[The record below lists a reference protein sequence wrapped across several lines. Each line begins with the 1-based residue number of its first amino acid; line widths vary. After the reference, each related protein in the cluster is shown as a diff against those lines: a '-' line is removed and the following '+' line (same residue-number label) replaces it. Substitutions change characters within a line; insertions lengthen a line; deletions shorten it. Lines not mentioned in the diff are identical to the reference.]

1 LFLLFSPQLN
11 FFLCE
16 IAFCNE
22 IFQTSTDS
30 PSIQLILQQ
39 ILIFMKRNLVPF
51 LSLLF
56 MMSCAEK
63 SIQYPPTQKGDV
75 KDSYFGTE
83 VEDPYRWLE
92 NDNSPETAEWVKAQN
107 QLTFGYLAKLPYRE
121 EIKTRLTELWDY
133 PKYGTPFK
141 EADKYFFYKNDGLQN
156 QRVLYMTDDLA
167 AEPKVLLDPNTLTS
181 DGTAALTS
189 IEISNDGKYLIYQV
203 AKSGSDWN
211 EIFVKNIEPGE
222 LLPDHILWVKFS
234 GISWLNDGF
243 FYSAYDKPEAG
254 SELSK
259 ANEFQKVYFHKLG
272 TEQSADQLVVSDPS
286 NAKHMFGAGL
296 TDDKR
301 FLLLSK
307 SIGTRGNALD
317 FKDLSKKNS
326 QFIALMSQY
335 EFEFN
340 AIDNIGDDIYVRTN
354 YKAPKY
360 RLVKIDTKKPE
371 EANWLDVIPEK
382 KDVMQSVSMIAGKL
396 VVNYMTDAH
405 SKTEVYSFEGVL
417 DHEVQLPGIGT
428 VSGFSGKKNE
438 NIAYYSYTSFNTPG
452 EIYKYDFTTK
462 QSTLH
467 FSPEVKF
474 NPEDYEVKQEF
485 FASKDGTK
493 VPMFIVNKKGLELNG
508 NNPTL
513 LYAYGGF
520 NVSLTPSF
528 SAARIA
534 FLENGGVYVMA
545 NLRGGGE
552 YGEDW
557 HLAGTKLQ
565 KQNVFDDF
573 ISAAEYLISQKYTSS
588 EKLAIQGG
596 SNGGLLIGAVA
607 NQRPELF
614 KVALPQ
620 VGVMDMLRFHKFTIG
635 WAWAGDYG
643 TSDDSEEM
651 FKYLYNYS
659 PYHTIKKEVAYPAM
673 LTTTA
678 DHDDRVVPAHT
689 FKYMARLQEYNTA
702 NKLPLLVRI
711 DAKAG
716 HGAGKPTAKV
726 IEEYTDVWSFVF
738 YHLGMKDIK

>member
-1 LFLLFSPQLN
+1 
-11 FFLCE
+11 
-16 IAFCNE
+16 
-22 IFQTSTDS
+22 
-30 PSIQLILQQ
+30 
-39 ILIFMKRNLVPF
+39 MKRFSIPL

-56 MMSCAEK
+56 MISCAEK
-63 SIQYPPTQKGDV
+63 PLQYPTTSKGDV
-75 KDSYFGTE
+75 KDTYFGTE

-92 NDNSPETAEWVKAQN
+92 DDNSAETAEWVKTQN
-107 QLTFGYLAKLPYRE
+107 QLTFDYLGKLPHRE
-121 EIKTRLTELWDY
+121 EIKTRLTELWDF

-141 EADKYFFYKNDGLQN
+141 EAGKYFFYKNNGMQN
-156 QRVLYMTDDLA
+156 QSVLYMTDDLA

-181 DGTAALTS
+181 DGTAALTN
-189 IEISNDGKYLIYQV
+189 IEISNDGKYLMYQV

-211 EIFVKNIEPGE
+211 EIFVKNIETGE

-234 GISWLNDGF
+234 GISWLKDGF

-272 TEQSADQLVVSDPS
+272 TEQSADELILSDPT
-286 NAKHMFGAGL
+286 NAKHMFGVSL

-301 FLLLSK
+301 FMLVSK
-307 SIGTRGNALD
+307 SIGSHGNALD
-317 FKDLSKKNS
+317 FKDLGKKNS
-326 QFIALMSQY
+326 PFVNILDSY
-335 EFEFN
+335 EFEFHPV
-340 AIDNIGDDIYVRTN
+340 DNLGDDLLVFTN

-360 RLVKIDTKKPE
+360 RLVKINTNHPE
-371 EANWLDVIPEK
+371 EASWVDVIPEK
-382 KDVMQSVSMIAGKL
+382 KDVMQSVVMVAGKL

-405 SKTEVYSFEGVL
+405 SKTEVYTYDGAL
-417 DHEVQLPGIGT
+417 DHEVKLPGIGT
-428 VSGFSGKKNE
+428 VSAFAGKKNE
-438 NIAYYSYTSFNTPG
+438 NIAYYSYASFNTPG

-462 QSTLH
+462 ESTLH
-467 FSPEVKF
+467 FRPEVKF

-485 FASKDGTK
+485 YASKDGTS
-493 VPMFIVNKKGLELNG
+493 VPMFIVHKRGMELNG

-520 NVSLTPSF
+520 NISLTPSF

-534 FLENGGVYVMA
+534 FLKSGGVYVQA
-545 NLRGGGE
+545 NIRGGGE
-552 YGEDW
+552 YGEEW
-557 HLAGTKLQ
+557 HLAGTKLK

-573 ISAAEYLISQKYTSS
+573 ISAAEYLISKKYTSS

-596 SNGGLLIGAVA
+596 SNGGLLIGAVT
-607 NQRPELF
+607 NQRPDLF

-620 VGVMDMLRFHKFTIG
+620 VGVMDMLRYHKFTIG

-643 TSDDSEEM
+643 TSEDSEEM
-651 FKYLYNYS
+651 FKYLYHYS
-659 PYHTIKKEVAYPAM
+659 PYHSIKKGVAYPAV
-673 LTTTA
+673 LATTA

-689 FKYMARLQEYNTA
+689 FKYMARLQEYGA
-702 NKLPLLVRI
+702 GNKLPLLVRI

-738 YHLGMKDIK
+738 YHLGMQIKK

>member
-1 LFLLFSPQLN
+1 
-11 FFLCE
+11 
-16 IAFCNE
+16 
-22 IFQTSTDS
+22 
-30 PSIQLILQQ
+30 
-39 ILIFMKRNLVPF
+39 MKRVFISF
-51 LSLLF
+51 LALSF
-56 MMSCAEK
+56 MMSCSENP
-63 SIQYPPTQKGDV
+63 IQYPPTKKGEV
-75 KDSYFGTE
+75 KDNYFGTE

-92 NDNSPETAEWVKAQN
+92 DDNSAETAEWVKIQN
-107 QLTFGYLAKLPYRE
+107 QLTFGYLEKLPYRDQ
-121 EIKTRLTELWDY
+121 IKTRLTELWDY

-141 EADKYFFYKNDGLQN
+141 EAGKYFFTKNTGLQN
-156 QRVLYMTDDLA
+156 QSVWYITDNLES
-167 AEPKVLLDPNTLTS
+167 EPKVLLDPNTLTA

-189 IEISNDGKYLIYQV
+189 IEVSNDGKYLMYQV

-211 EIFVKNIEPGE
+211 EIFVKNIETGE
-222 LLPDHILWVKFS
+222 MLPDHIQWVKFS
-234 GISWLNDGF
+234 GCSWYKDGF
-243 FYSAYDKPEAG
+243 FYSAYDKPETG

-259 ANEFQKVYFHKLG
+259 SNEFQKVFFHKLG
-272 TEQSADQLVVSDPS
+272 TDQSADLLIVNDAV
-286 NAKHMFGAGL
+286 NAKRMFGAGL

-301 FLLLSK
+301 FLFISK
-307 SIGTRGNALD
+307 SEGTSGNALD
-317 FKDLSKKNS
+317 LKDLSKNNS
-326 QFIALMSQY
+326 GFISLMGSY
-335 EFEFN
+335 EYDFN
-340 AIDNIGDDIYVRTN
+340 PIDNNGDDLFVLTN

-360 RLVKIDTKKPE
+360 RLIKVNTNHPE
-371 EANWLDVIPEK
+371 EANWVDIIPEK
-382 KDVMQSVSMIAGKL
+382 KDVLQSVSMIAGKL

-405 SKTEVYSFEGVL
+405 SKTEVYSFDGVL
-417 DHEVQLPGIGT
+417 DHEVKLPGIGT
-428 VSGFSGKKNE
+428 VSSFSGKKAE
-438 NIAYYSYTSFNTPG
+438 NIAFFSYTSFNTPG

-467 FSPEVKF
+467 FRPEVKF
-474 NPEDYEVKQEF
+474 NPDDFEVKQEF
-485 FASKDGTK
+485 YASKDGTK
-493 VPMFIVNKKGLELNG
+493 IPMFIVSKKGIALNG

-528 SAARIA
+528 SAARMA
-534 FLENGGVYVMA
+534 FLENGGVFALA

-557 HLAGTKLQ
+557 HKAGIKMQ

-573 ISAAEYLISQKYTSS
+573 IAAAEYLISQKYTSS

-596 SNGGLLIGAVA
+596 SNGGLLIGAVT

-635 WAWAGDYG
+635 WAWADDYG
-643 TSDDSEEM
+643 TSADSEEM
-651 FKYLYNYS
+651 FKYLFNYS
-659 PYHTIKKEVAYPAM
+659 PYHTIKKDVAYPAV
-673 LTTTA
+673 LATTA

-689 FKYMARLQEYNTA
+689 FKYMARLQEYGA
-702 NKLPLLVRI
+702 GNKLPLLVRI

-738 YHLGMKDIK
+738 FHLGIKL